1 MRRKID
7 VTAGEMLALREQ
19 GMSNHD
25 IAASL
30 DISIATVRRYIG
42 KQGGRMEGYAAFKN
56 TPPRKKMEKKT
67 ETMPMIP
74 KYNPKPIFEQF
85 DIGECT
91 VELDSPARLVT
102 IGAKEAGDVMIPYES
117 IPDLVQFLAWAMR
130 ERMEVTADAE
140 ADEVR
145 ESSCY
150 PEWGEV

>member
-25 IAASL
+25 IAESL

-42 KQGGRMEGYAAFKN
+42 KQDGHMEGYAAFKN
-56 TPPRKKMEKKT
+56 TPPRKKMET
-67 ETMPMIP
+67 EAMPVIP
-74 KYNPKPIFEQF
+74 KYNPKPVHEEYRVGIH
-85 DIGECT
+85 T
-91 VELDSPARLVT
+91 VSLDSITRSVT
-102 IGAKEAGDVMIPYES
+102 VDGDDGEITIPFES
-117 IPDLVQFLAWAMR
+117 VPDLVQFLAWAMR

>member
-25 IAASL
+25 IAESL

-42 KQGGRMEGYAAFKN
+42 KQDGHMEGYAAFKN
-56 TPPRKKMEKKT
+56 TPPRKKMEKT

-74 KYNPKPIFEQF
+74 KYNPKPVLERYC
-85 DIGECT
+85 IGCNMI
-91 VELDSPARLVT
+91 ELDGNDRSLT
-102 IGAKEAGDVMIPYES
+102 ITGDEGEITMTYGE

-140 ADEVR
+140 EDKQQ
-145 ESSCY
+145 
-150 PEWGEV
+150 GEGRTI

>member
-42 KQGGRMEGYAAFKN
+42 RQDGRMEGYAAFKN
-56 TPPRKKMEKKT
+56 TPPRQKMEAK
-67 ETMPMIP
+67 EDVPVIP
-74 KYNPKPIFEQF
+74 KYEPKPVLERYC
-85 DIGECT
+85 IGCNLI
-91 VELDSPARLVT
+91 ELDGNDRSVNIT
-102 IGAKEAGDVMIPYES
+102 GDEGEITMTYGE

-130 ERMEVTADAE
+130 ERMDVTE
-140 ADEVR
+140 
-145 ESSCY
+145 
-150 PEWGEV
+150 